1 MPSISQLHFGQT
13 PEDKKEYIASLQTA
27 NRKVL
32 MIGDG
37 LNDAGA
43 LKKADVGI
51 AISEDIFRFTPGSD
65 AIIDAGALNKL
76 TNLLATSHFAKT
88 ILGICY
94 VFSILYNLIGLSF
107 AISGELTP
115 LIAAILM
122 PISSITIVFISTIS
136 ALLKSR

>member
-1 MPSISQLHFGQT
+1 
-13 PEDKKEYIASLQTA
+13 
-27 NRKVL
+27 

-43 LKKADVGI
+43 LKKADVGV
-51 AISEDIFRFTPGSD
+51 AISEDIFRFTPGSN
-65 AIIDAGALNKL
+65 AIIDAEALKKL
-76 TNLLATSHFAKT
+76 PDLLSTSNFSKT
-88 ILGICY
+88 ILAICY
-94 VFSILYNLIGLSF
+94 TFSILYNIVGLTF

-136 ALLKSR
+136 AHLKAR